1 MAHREGDPFLIV
13 EAPAAEDF
21 RPHTLRQSLGLIEQ
35 CLAEQP
41 VVERRCTEQDI
52 LHHFL
57 EIESSRERLRREA
70 RQAEISAQA
79 KSDFLAMMSH
89 EMRTPLNG
97 IIGMTA
103 VLLSRDLPEQERDC
117 VETIRHSG
125 EVLLAV
131 IDDVLDLSKIEAG
144 GLQLECREFQI
155 PAVLNEAL
163 QVVECAAA
171 GKQLENVTRIESEL
185 PKTVR
190 GDSVRLRQIL
200 LNLLSNAIKFTPAG
214 KIELCAGLKSSAA
227 GAYELFFS
235 ITDDGIGISEAQQ
248 EKLFRPFSQAAEST
262 TRQFG
267 GTGLGLTICKKL
279 AELM

>member
-1 MAHREGDPFLIV
+1 
-13 EAPAAEDF
+13 
-21 RPHTLRQSLGLIEQ
+21 
-35 CLAEQP
+35 
-41 VVERRCTEQDI
+41 
-52 LHHFL
+52 
-57 EIESSRERLRREA
+57 
-70 RQAEISAQA
+70 
-79 KSDFLAMMSH
+79 
-89 EMRTPLNG
+89 
-97 IIGMTA
+97 MTA

-171 GKQLENVTRIESEL
+171 GKQLEIVTRIESEL
-185 PKTVR
+185 PKSVR

-279 AELM
+279 AELMGGAIGVKSRLGQGSCFWFTIKALACEDQAVSSPAYTRLLPPAAANRFRLLLV